1 MLAREPRQ
9 QLVDYNGQLL
19 PQSFHFERLKKHFS
33 THAATQGQGGGGGL
47 RSTSTFK
54 KYSGIKGVRE
64 SGVSM
69 AVQAARCMQHVG
81 KEGIQ
86 VRRWFKSQFSG
97 FETLGQDQ
105 VQLA

>member
-1 MLAREPRQ
+1 MI
-9 QLVDYNGQLL
+9 
-19 PQSFHFERLKKHFS
+19 RLKKHLSLFDARS
-33 THAATQGQGGGGGL
+33 DAGPGRGPGGL